1 MITITNYKNEIM
13 KNVLLLLVTL
23 FTISTV
29 SFAQPRNHR
38 KVTRAEMDAKK
49 VAFLSTELNLTTVEA
64 EKFWPE
70 YNTYD
75 DKMHNIHKALRKLK
89 NKLKNFEKLTIEEA
103 YQATESVIKLEGNKT
118 ILRKEYLE
126 KFSRILGKKKGAKVF
141 YVEHKFKRE
150 LLRKIKNGEGGMS
163 PPPPMD

>member
-1 MITITNYKNEIM
+1 M
-13 KNVLLLLVTL
+13 KNVLLLLVAL

-29 SFAQPRNHR
+29 SFTQPKNHR

-49 VAFLSTELNLTTVEA
+49 VAFLSTELNLTTAEA

-70 YNTYD
+70 YNAYD
-75 DKMHNIHKALRKLK
+75 DKMHDIHKEIRMLK

-103 YQATESVIKLEGNKT
+103 YQATESVIKQEGKKT
-118 ILRKEYLE
+118 LLRKEYLGV
-126 KFSRILGKKKGAKVF
+126 FSKILGKKKGAKVF
-141 YVEHKFKRE
+141 YAEHKFKRE
-150 LLRKIKNGEGGMS
+150 LLRKIKNGKGDMP